1 MVKGMADILG
11 LDEADL
17 REKCADSKSQYKRL
31 AQKVDADVEKQIR
44 TYIDDNGLTGCIYL
58 QNNTKRYYP
67 YSTLASQIVGFAND
81 NGGAYGLDEAV
92 RQRAWKLVS
101 LSSMTFPHELA
112 RVLLL
117 EQLYRAE
124 CIIRKVPYH
133 H

>member
-1 MVKGMADILG
+1 MADILG

-67 YSTLASQIVGFAND
+67 TPHWLQA
-81 NGGAYGLDEAV
+81 
-92 RQRAWKLVS
+92 R
-101 LSSMTFPHELA
+101 SSALPTTTAAPT
-112 RVLLL
+112 V
-117 EQLYRAE
+117 
-124 CIIRKVPYH
+124 
-133 H
+133 